1 MAEDS
6 ATATLKQR
14 TVNEEMSFG
23 SPANG
28 MLKKLIQKGCND
40 LEKKKD
46 EQRPEGSEERKK
58 GTDR

>member
-40 LEKKKD
+40 LEKKKK
-46 EQRPEGSEERKK
+46 R
-58 GTDR
+58 

>member
-14 TVNEEMSFG
+14 TVNEEMRFG

-28 MLKKLIQKGCND
+28 ILNKLIRKGRND
-40 LEKKKD
+40 RKKK
-46 EQRPEGSEERKK
+46 R
-58 GTDR
+58 

>member
-14 TVNEEMSFG
+14 TVNEEMRFG

-28 MLKKLIQKGCND
+28 ILNKLIRKGRND
-40 LEKKKD
+40 RKKKKD
-46 EQRPEGSEERKK
+46 EQRPKGSEERKK